1 VIRGAGTLPA
11 AMALMPSQASKAR
24 PTMQTDE
31 KAVILNE
38 LELGRDA
45 FLEAVRA
52 VPEDLA
58 ATSPA
63 PGRWSVVECVEH
75 IAVSEDFLLTGIT
88 QAKPSGAPVVNARRE
103 AAILA
108 RGADRTNP
116 LISPEVGRP
125 TGRVTTLADAIESFL
140 AVRERTIRFV
150 EACEEDL
157 RAEPMTHPLLGTIN
171 CQEALLLI
179 AVHPRRHASQI
190 REITEG
196 GGL

>member
-1 VIRGAGTLPA
+1 
-11 AMALMPSQASKAR
+11 
-24 PTMQTDE
+24 MQTDE

-150 EACEEDL
+150 EACW
-157 RAEPMTHPLLGTIN
+157 APST
-171 CQEALLLI
+171 
-179 AVHPRRHASQI
+179 VKRRCC
-190 REITEG
+190 
-196 GGL
+196 